1 MTLGDSTRKMIP
13 LPTNT
18 PGARYLLMGASFV
31 IVVAGLREGQA
42 ILLPFALALFL
53 AVMSMPVMFWL
64 QLRRVPAPLA
74 IALTMLVM
82 GAVFGALIMLAT
94 QAVTDLQA
102 QIPGY
107 TTSIR
112 TIVFDWVARL
122 GAWSRIEQL
131 DQVLINWFDP
141 GVAVNL
147 FGRTATIVAGFLGN
161 MFLVLLIMAFVLG
174 EAMVFPFKFRAIVGP
189 REGERRRSTTAVTND
204 RRRVT
209 KIVKEVQAYLGIKT
223 LVSLATGLLIGVLAW
238 LLGLDFPIL
247 LGLIGFVMN
256 YIPTVGSLL
265 AALPALFLSVVQFT
279 SLGHFL
285 LVAGGY
291 GAINMVFGN
300 LIEPNLMG
308 KRLGLSTLVVILSLL
323 FWAWVWG
330 PVGALLAVPLTMIVK
345 IMLENT
351 EDLRWVA
358 ILLDKSP
365 PQTMSFAT
373 LDPSDSTTG
382 GKVAGSEVAEPARG
396 VEATADTAADSTAET
411 TADTPAETTAGAAAA
426 DVEVV

>member
-1 MTLGDSTRKMIP
+1 MTLGDSTRKMVP

-94 QAVTDLQA
+94 QAVGDLQE
-102 QIPGY
+102 QIPRY

-112 TIVFDWVARL
+112 TLYDDWRT
-122 GAWSRIEQL
+122 GFGE
-131 DQVLINWFDP
+131 LINIDLDEFRLLDLIDP
-141 GVAVNL
+141 GVAAPWFAARAAGV
-147 FGRTATIVAGFLGN
+147 VAFLGN

-189 REGERRRSTTAVTND
+189 RDGERRHSTKTVKND

-209 KIVKEVQAYLGIKT
+209 KIVREVQAYLGIKT
-223 LVSLATGLLIGVLAW
+223 LVSLATGLVIGVMAW
-238 LLGLDFPIL
+238 LLNLEFPVL
-247 LGLIGFVMN
+247 LGLIGFVLN
-256 YIPTVGSLL
+256 YIPTVGSIL
-265 AALPALFLSVVQFT
+265 AALPALFLSLVQFT
-279 SLGHFL
+279 QLGHFL

-365 PQTMSFAT
+365 PPQPISFAAMT
-373 LDPSDSTTG
+373 AESTTG
-382 GKVAGSEVAEPARG
+382 DGVDGPRVAEPARRG
-396 VEATADTAADSTAET
+396 DPTVETTTADDTTAGTTADATAD
-411 TADTPAETTAGAAAA
+411 AAAA

>member
-1 MTLGDSTRKMIP
+1 
-13 LPTNT
+13 
-18 PGARYLLMGASFV
+18 MGASFV

>member
-1 MTLGDSTRKMIP
+1 
-13 LPTNT
+13 
-18 PGARYLLMGASFV
+18 MGASFV

-53 AVMSMPVMFWL
+53 AVMSMPLMFWL

-94 QAVTDLQA
+94 QAVGDLQE
-102 QIPGY
+102 QIPRY

-112 TIVFDWVARL
+112 TLYDDWRT
-122 GAWSRIEQL
+122 GFSE
-131 DQVLINWFDP
+131 LINIDLDEFRLLDLIDP
-141 GVAVNL
+141 GVAAPWFAARAAGV
-147 FGRTATIVAGFLGN
+147 VAFLGN

-189 REGERRRSTTAVTND
+189 RDGERRHSTKTVKND

-209 KIVKEVQAYLGIKT
+209 KIVREVQAYLGIKT
-223 LVSLATGLLIGVLAW
+223 LVSLATGLVIGVMAW
-238 LLGLDFPIL
+238 LLGLEFPVL
-247 LGLIGFVMN
+247 LGLIGFVLN
-256 YIPTVGSLL
+256 YIPTVGSIL
-265 AALPALFLSVVQFT
+265 AALPALFLSLVQFT

-365 PQTMSFAT
+365 PPQPINFAAMAAE
-373 LDPSDSTTG
+373 STTG
-382 GKVAGSEVAEPARG
+382 DGVDGPRVAEPARRG
-396 VEATADTAADSTAET
+396 DPTVETTTADDTTAGTTADATAD
-411 TADTPAETTAGAAAA
+411 AAAA